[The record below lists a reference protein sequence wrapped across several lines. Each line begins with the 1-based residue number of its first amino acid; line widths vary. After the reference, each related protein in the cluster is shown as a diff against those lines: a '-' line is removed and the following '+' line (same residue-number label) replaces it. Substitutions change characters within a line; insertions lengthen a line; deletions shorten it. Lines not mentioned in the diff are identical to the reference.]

1 MSPEAMETLS
11 QLLLDLY
18 TACDTL
24 PFPEFQR
31 EALRLVRTRL
41 PFDSALWVAGVQ
53 GPQGEPVIFSTHV
66 FNLPEEMLAGYERV
80 KDHDQLAVQAL
91 AQIGTTVNLSLSD
104 VAWEEGSEAMRAHAQ
119 RYGMQHTLV
128 TMTFGPVTGL
138 ISSIAFYRANP
149 EKSYS
154 EQERLLKQNLVP
166 HLIALCNRS
175 RLRYLEEAMYPD
187 RERRH
192 RAAAL
197 VDRKGVLYN
206 ADPSFVGLLLTEWP
220 DWHGPVLPQPLF
232 DTFATGTKTRVLLSK
247 TVVHASAVHDLLLLH
262 MREIVPADSLSR
274 REWEVATTFGNGLS
288 HKKIAKQLGIAPGTV
303 RNHINAVYEKLNVTN
318 KAELVHILKAAPR

>member
-18 TACDTL
+18 TVCDTL

-41 PFDSALWVAGVQ
+41 PFDSAIWVAGVP
-53 GPQGEPVIFSTHV
+53 GPRGEPVLFSIHV

-138 ISSIAFYRANP
+138 ISSIALYRANP
-149 EKSYS
+149 EKAYS
-154 EQERLLKQNLVP
+154 EQERLLKQNLD
-166 HLIALCNRS
+166 AAS
-175 RLRYLEEAMYPD
+175 D
-187 RERRH
+187 R
-192 RAAAL
+192 AVQPQSPPASGGGN
-197 VDRKGVLYN
+197 V
-206 ADPSFVGLLLTEWP
+206 S
-220 DWHGPVLPQPLF
+220 GP
-232 DTFATGTKTRVLLSK
+232 GK
-247 TVVHASAVHDLLLLH
+247 
-262 MREIVPADSLSR
+262 E
-274 REWEVATTFGNGLS
+274 
-288 HKKIAKQLGIAPGTV
+288 
-303 RNHINAVYEKLNVTN
+303 
-318 KAELVHILKAAPR
+318 APRRRAGRPERCVV